1 MVVSMALLIMPR
13 IKNVYSR
20 YTKSRRTSPAV
31 VAVRAFYALATF
43 FLLRLPFL
51 PKCGI
56 MNK

>member
-1 MVVSMALLIMPR
+1 MYTFFYKI
-13 IKNVYSR
+13 VYSR
-20 YTKSRRTSPAV
+20 YTKFRRTSPAV

-43 FLLRLPFL
+43 FFLGLPFL